1 LKIEK
6 NNIESIKFKS
16 EKKLEELNDL
26 LFKNNIE
33 LNQNQDQIDGLK
45 NFLNEKETI
54 MNKLEKNIKEFQEE
68 NTQLI

>member
-1 LKIEK
+1 MKIEK

-54 MNKLEKNIKEFQEE
+54 MNKLEKNIKECQEE

>member
-1 LKIEK
+1 MKIEK